1 MIHLSLP
8 CAGLRLEITSQC
20 PNECHKEAW
29 TGKVGKMNVIPSNTT
44 TSYKIYRDNNHP
56 SYLLLPLIYGV
67 IFIIGFATGNLPK
80 DMLLSANMIAVGTI
94 AYNVLVVHSGTMI
107 NFRMLRAKKKETLLS
122 LISLAVLP
130 VPLLPGPCS
139 QSIRSWPYFRG

>member
-1 MIHLSLP
+1 MTIATKIRSMIP
-8 CAGLRLEITSQC
+8 
-20 PNECHKEAW
+20 
-29 TGKVGKMNVIPSNTT
+29 M
-44 TSYKIYRDNNHP
+44 
-56 SYLLLPLIYGV
+56 PLIYGV

-122 LISLAVLP
+122 LISLAALP
-130 VPLLPGPCS
+130 VPLLPGPYS

>member
-1 MIHLSLP
+1 MRRIE
-8 CAGLRLEITSQC
+8 LEITSQC

-29 TGKVGKMNVIPSNTT
+29 TGKVGNMNVIPSNTT

-122 LISLAVLP
+122 LISLAALP

>member
-1 MIHLSLP
+1 MAEYTGAFDKSFLVFPGIAFLSMTIATKIRSMIP
-8 CAGLRLEITSQC
+8 
-20 PNECHKEAW
+20 
-29 TGKVGKMNVIPSNTT
+29 M
-44 TSYKIYRDNNHP
+44 
-56 SYLLLPLIYGV
+56 PLIYGV

-122 LISLAVLP
+122 LISLAALP

>member
-1 MIHLSLP
+1 MAEYTWAFDKSFLVFPGIAFLSMTIATKIRSMIP
-8 CAGLRLEITSQC
+8 
-20 PNECHKEAW
+20 
-29 TGKVGKMNVIPSNTT
+29 M
-44 TSYKIYRDNNHP
+44 
-56 SYLLLPLIYGV
+56 PLIYGV

-122 LISLAVLP
+122 LISLAALP

>member
-1 MIHLSLP
+1 MAEYTWAFDKCFLVFLGIAFLSMTIATKIRSMIP
-8 CAGLRLEITSQC
+8 
-20 PNECHKEAW
+20 
-29 TGKVGKMNVIPSNTT
+29 M
-44 TSYKIYRDNNHP
+44 
-56 SYLLLPLIYGV
+56 PLIYGV

-122 LISLAVLP
+122 LISLAALP

>member
-20 PNECHKEAW
+20 PNECHKESW
-29 TGKVGKMNVIPSNTT
+29 TGKVGNMNVIPSNTT

-67 IFIIGFATGNLPK
+67 IFIIGFATGNQPK

-122 LISLAVLP
+122 LISLAALP

>member
-1 MIHLSLP
+1 M
-8 CAGLRLEITSQC
+8 RRTELEITSQC

-29 TGKVGKMNVIPSNTT
+29 TGKVGNMNVIPSNTT

-107 NFRMLRAKKKETLLS
+107 HFGMLRAKKKETLLS

-130 VPLLPGPCS
+130 VPLLPGSCS

>member
-1 MIHLSLP
+1 
-8 CAGLRLEITSQC
+8 
-20 PNECHKEAW
+20 
-29 TGKVGKMNVIPSNTT
+29 MNVIPSNTT

-107 NFRMLRAKKKETLLS
+107 NFRRAKKKETLLS
-122 LISLAVLP
+122 LISLAALP
-130 VPLLPGPCS
+130 VPLLPGLCS

>member
-1 MIHLSLP
+1 MAEYTWALDKSFLVFLGIAFLSMTIATKIRSMIP
-8 CAGLRLEITSQC
+8 
-20 PNECHKEAW
+20 
-29 TGKVGKMNVIPSNTT
+29 M
-44 TSYKIYRDNNHP
+44 
-56 SYLLLPLIYGV
+56 PLIYGV

-107 NFRMLRAKKKETLLS
+107 NFRMPRAKKKETLLS
-122 LISLAVLP
+122 LISLAALL

>member
-1 MIHLSLP
+1 MAEYTWAFDKSFLVFLGIAFLSMTIATKIRSMIP
-8 CAGLRLEITSQC
+8 
-20 PNECHKEAW
+20 
-29 TGKVGKMNVIPSNTT
+29 M
-44 TSYKIYRDNNHP
+44 
-56 SYLLLPLIYGV
+56 PLIYGV

-107 NFRMLRAKKKETLLS
+107 NFRMPRAKKKETLLS
-122 LISLAVLP
+122 LISLAALL

>member
-20 PNECHKEAW
+20 PNECHKEPW
-29 TGKVGKMNVIPSNTT
+29 TGKVGNMNVIPSNTT
-44 TSYKIYRDNNHP
+44 TSYKIYRDNNHL